1 VTHIGVS
8 GSLRSTLGASVVNEL
23 RVGGSGAPVE
33 FFKRCGSGNFASS
46 TFVNPLASFNPNP
59 FSWANSLDST
69 LTLRNNGLA
78 AGLPANFLMAN
89 PNKLGGAQVTG
100 NGGYTN
106 FHSAQFEL
114 RRRMANGLQF
124 NSSYVFGRAPD
135 VAVLLV
141 PRPAH
146 RSARRRQQ
154 VLLDEQDRQSRG
166 HTARLDDGREDRPN
180 NVPVQG
186 SAARASHA
194 VAVVPTLAPSRTPR
208 LARNVRAPASTSV
221 TASAVTRCSTARAP
235 CPRRRRQS
243 WISEWP

>member
-124 NSSYVFGRAPD
+124 NSSYVFGRARTSQFFSFR
-135 VAVLLV
+135 V
-141 PRPAH
+141 PRIEALDGGS
-146 RSARRRQQ
+146 RSCWTNRIDSPVVTLLDWTTAVKTGRTTFRSRGRRRGPAM
-154 VLLDEQDRQSRG
+154 RWQSSRRWRRAERRG
-166 HTARLDDGREDRPN
+166 WPG
-180 NVPVQG
+180 
-186 SAARASHA
+186 
-194 VAVVPTLAPSRTPR
+194 
-208 LARNVRAPASTSV
+208 TSG
-221 TASAVTRCSTARAP
+221 
-235 CPRRRRQS
+235 RRR
-243 WISEWP
+243 PPA